1 MSKLNDIRHKIYDKL
16 GSILFR
22 CQRIEWIMKYMVEQ
36 AEGSVEAKTFEEL
49 QNLKPK
55 EPKWMDNKD
64 TLGVL
69 IAKYLDKFY
78 GEPREDE
85 DSETEYIRFDHSFS
99 LNGDDDATVREKN
112 RKERTEA
119 LEKLKSCRNNLAH
132 HFGLN
137 YTLQDAE
144 SCQKALEFLSEAKTI
159 VDKEF
164 STIKFEYDC
173 LQKMGR
179 LMYSVCTSP
188 DSSRILAELSM
199 NKK

>member
-1 MSKLNDIRHKIYDKL
+1 MPKLNDIRHKIYDKL

-22 CQRIEWIMKYMVEQ
+22 CQRIEWTMKYMVEQ

-64 TLGVL
+64 TLGGL
-69 IAKYLDKFY
+69 MAKYLDKFY
-78 GEPREDE
+78 GEPRDAKEPKTG
-85 DSETEYIRFDHSFS
+85 SIRFEYSFS
-99 LNGDDDATVREKN
+99 LNSDDDVAVREKN
-112 RKERTEA
+112 RQKRTEA
-119 LEKLKSCRNNLAH
+119 LEKLKLYRNNLAH

-137 YTLQDAE
+137 YSLQDSE
-144 SCQKALEFLSEAKTI
+144 SCQKALEFLSEAKNI
-159 VDKEF
+159 VDNEF
-164 STIKFEYDC
+164 DTIKFEYDC

-188 DSSRILAELSM
+188 DSSRILAELSI

>member
-1 MSKLNDIRHKIYDKL
+1 MPKLNDIRHKIYDKL
-16 GSILFR
+16 GAILFR

-49 QNLKPK
+49 QSLKPK

-64 TLGVL
+64 TLGGL

-78 GEPREDE
+78 GEPRDDKEP
-85 DSETEYIRFDHSFS
+85 ETECIRFDYSFS
-99 LNGDDDATVREKN
+99 LNGDEDDTVREKN

-144 SCQKALEFLSEAKTI
+144 SCQKALEFLSEAKSI

-164 STIKFEYDC
+164 ATIKFEFEH
-173 LQKMGR
+173 LLKMSR
-179 LMYSVCTSP
+179 LMYSVCKSP